1 MNKKLTGT
9 IYILIAASL
18 WGSMGIF
25 SRYLNAAGLGAFEVT
40 QVRVTVG
47 LIFVGTYLLLFN
59 RPLLKIKLR
68 DLWCFLGTG
77 IVSLLFFCICY
88 FKSMEY
94 VSIATAGVLLYTA
107 PTFVMLMSLVLFKE
121 RLTSSKILALVLS
134 FVGCALVSG
143 IGGDGANIVGILLA
157 LASGFFYALYSIFG
171 RYAINRG
178 YSSWTIVFYTFLFS
192 SVGCAFLSDFG
203 RIKSVAFSSAQN
215 ALLCIG
221 LGLITGFLAY
231 IFYSMGLEQIES
243 SRASIL
249 ASLEP
254 VVGTALAMLF
264 FAEFPSI
271 YGVIGIV
278 LVILAIAMLSVTP
291 KKK

>member
-1 MNKKLTGT
+1 MNKKISGT
-9 IYILIAASL
+9 VYILIAASL

-25 SRYLNAAGLGAFEVT
+25 SKHLNAAGFGAFEVT

-47 LIFVGTYLLLFN
+47 LLFVGAYLLLFN
-59 RPLLKIKLR
+59 RRLLKIKLK

-121 RLTSSKILALVLS
+121 KLTANKIIALILS
-134 FVGCALVSG
+134 FIGCALVSG
-143 IGGDGANIVGILLA
+143 LGGGSSSLLGITLA

-171 RYAINRG
+171 RYAIMRG

-192 SVGCAFLSDFG
+192 SIGCAFLSDFG
-203 RIKSVAFSSAQN
+203 KITDIAFSSAQN
-215 ALLCIG
+215 GLLCLG

-243 SRASIL
+243 SKASIL

-254 VVGTALAMLF
+254 VVGTVLAMIF
-264 FAEFPSI
+264 FAEFPNV
-271 YGVIGIV
+271 YGIFGIILV
-278 LVILAIAMLSVTP
+278 LGAIAMLSVTP

>member
-59 RPLLKIKLR
+59 RTLLKIKLR

-121 RLTSSKILALVLS
+121 RLTASKLIALLMS

-192 SVGCAFLSDFG
+192 SIGCAFLSDFG
-203 RIKSVAFSSAQN
+203 RITSVAFSSAQN
-215 ALLCIG
+215 GLLCIG

-243 SRASIL
+243 SKASIL

-278 LVILAIAMLSVTP
+278 LVILAIVMLSVSP

>member
-9 IYILIAASL
+9 IFILIAASL

-25 SRYLNAAGLGAFEVT
+25 SRYLNAAGFGAFEVT
-40 QVRVTVG
+40 QGRVTVG
-47 LIFVGTYLLLFN
+47 FIIVGTYLLLFN
-59 RPLLKIKLR
+59 RSMLKIKLK

-94 VSIATAGVLLYTA
+94 DSIATAGVLLFTA
-107 PTFVMLMSLVLFKE
+107 PTFVMLMSLFLFKE
-121 RLTSSKILALVLS
+121 KLTASKIFALVMS

-143 IGGDGANIVGILLA
+143 IGNDSASVIGILLA

-171 RYAINRG
+171 RYAIMRG
-178 YSSWTIVFYTFLFS
+178 YSSWTIVFYTFMFS
-192 SVGCAFLSDFG
+192 SVGCAFLCDW
-203 RIKSVAFSSAQN
+203 KTVASVAFSSAKN
-215 ALLCIG
+215 GLLCLG

-231 IFYSMGLEQIES
+231 IFYSMGLERIES
-243 SRASIL
+243 SKASIL

-254 VVGTALAMLF
+254 VVGTVLAMIF
-264 FAEFPSI
+264 FAEFPTAP
-271 YGVIGIV
+271 GVIGIILV
-278 LVILAIAMLSVTP
+278 LCAIAALSITP
-291 KKK
+291 KK

>member
-25 SRYLNAAGLGAFEVT
+25 SRYLNAAGFGAFEVT

-47 LIFVGTYLLLFN
+47 FIIVGTYLLLFN
-59 RPLLKIKLR
+59 RSMLKIKLK

-77 IVSLLFFCICY
+77 IVSLLLFCICY

-107 PTFVMLMSLVLFKE
+107 PTFVMLMSLFLFKE
-121 RLTSSKILALVLS
+121 KLTASKIIALVMS

-143 IGGDGANIVGILLA
+143 IGNDSASVIGILLA

-171 RYAINRG
+171 RYAIMRG
-178 YSSWTIVFYTFLFS
+178 YSSWTIVFYTFMFS
-192 SVGCAFLSDFG
+192 SVGCAFLCDW
-203 RIKSVAFSSAQN
+203 KTVASVAFSSAKN
-215 ALLCIG
+215 GLLCLG

-231 IFYSMGLEQIES
+231 IFYSMGLERIES
-243 SRASIL
+243 SKASIL

-254 VVGTALAMLF
+254 VVGTVLAMIF
-264 FAEFPSI
+264 FAEFPTAP
-271 YGVIGIV
+271 GVIGIILV
-278 LVILAIAMLSVTP
+278 LCAIAALSITP
-291 KKK
+291 KK